1 VKPRVFI
8 HTNHRQMVGALVAQ
22 HALRRAS
29 ARPDAFDVEILH
41 TADFPFLR
49 EREGQLYLRDGA
61 KRPWLC
67 DDLQSFTPL
76 RFLPPERMGHR
87 GRALVTDPDVFA
99 VGDVLEL
106 LERDLQGHAIACRR
120 RSGSK
125 GRAGFR
131 ASSVML
137 LDCEQLRHWRCAEQ
151 FARLFSFELDYSDW
165 IGLRL
170 EDPRTIAP
178 LEDHWN
184 DFDRLTPE
192 TKLLHNTRRWTQPWK
207 TGLPID
213 FHPAETTRAF
223 PPLGWWRRAR
233 RRMLGPYAGLGH
245 YRRHPDPA
253 QERFFFGLV
262 RECLDAG
269 VFSEAWLREEIQRG
283 HLRRDAFE
291 AMERSARAAA

>member
-1 VKPRVFI
+1 MQACVFI
-8 HTNHRQMVGALVAQ
+8 HTNPRQMVGARVAQ
-22 HALRRAS
+22 YALKRAS
-29 ARPDAFDVEILH
+29 ARPEAFDVEILH
-41 TADFPFLR
+41 TDDFPFLR
-49 EREGQLYLRDGA
+49 EREGQLYLRDGT

-76 RFLPPERMGHR
+76 RFLPPERMGYR

-99 VGDVLEL
+99 IGDVLEL
-106 LERDLQGHAIACRR
+106 LERDLGGRAIACRR

-125 GRAGFR
+125 GRAGFL

-137 LDCEQLRHWRCAEQ
+137 LDCEKLRHWRCAEQ

-170 EDPRTIAP
+170 EDPETIAP

-184 DFDRLTPE
+184 DFDRLTPD
-192 TKLLHNTRRWTQPWK
+192 TKLLHNTKRWTQPWK

-223 PPLGWWRRAR
+223 PPLGWFRRAR
-233 RRMLGPYAGLGH
+233 RTLLGPYAGLGR

-269 VFSEAWLREEIQRG
+269 VFPESWLREEMRRG
-283 HLRRDAFE
+283 HLRPDAFDRI
-291 AMERSARAAA
+291 AQTSRAAA

>member
-8 HTNHRQMVGALVAQ
+8 HTNHRQLVGARVAQ
-22 HALRRAS
+22 YALRRAS

-41 TADFPFLR
+41 TADVPFLR
-49 EREGQLYLRDGA
+49 EREGQRYLRDGA
-61 KRPWLC
+61 KRPWLG

-76 RFLPPERMGHR
+76 RFLPPERMGFR

-99 VGDVLEL
+99 VGDVMEL
-106 LERDLQGHAIACRR
+106 LERDLHGRALACRQ

-125 GRAGFR
+125 GRAGFF

-137 LDCEQLRHWRCAEQ
+137 LDCEQLTHWRCADQ

-170 EDPRTIAP
+170 EPPGSIAP
-178 LEDHWN
+178 LEEHWN

-192 TKLLHNTRRWTQPWK
+192 TRMLHNTRRWTQPWK

-223 PPLGWWRRAR
+223 PPLGWVRRAR
-233 RRMLGPYAGLGH
+233 RALLGPYTGLGR

-253 QERFFFGLV
+253 QERFFFTLV
-262 RECLDAG
+262 RECLDSG
-269 VFSEAWLREEIQRG
+269 VFSATWLRDEMRRG
-283 HLRRDAFE
+283 HLRPDAFDVL
-291 AMERSARAAA
+291 ERTARAAA